1 MNRLFLFIKRW
12 GLVVSMLTGASAYC
26 IYANI
31 EALNHTH
38 ALANQ
43 IVQILQPALLFSM
56 LLFTFL
62 KVKISDLHLR
72 KWQFGGLALQ
82 GSFWILGALILRSI
96 PMSHTL
102 NLAMQGFLLCMIC
115 PTATAAA
122 VITGKLGGNQGSLTM
137 YLILAN
143 LLASLLIPAM
153 LPLIFQEGNMTF
165 WTTFMRIVMKIFPL
179 LFLPFICACLIR
191 KTMPRLTKVL
201 TSIPNAAFYLWM
213 VALSLAIAVSVKTMH
228 HSINEGNGLLPQI
241 AIAVSSLIA
250 CIIQFSFGR
259 WMGKHLSQYTQ
270 DEVISATQ
278 GLGQKNT
285 IFSIWCGYTFME
297 PLSSIAG
304 GFYSIWHNVY
314 NSYQLAK
321 QEKKS

>member
-1 MNRLFLFIKRW
+1 MDNLFAFIKRW
-12 GLVVSMLTGASAYC
+12 GLVVSMLTGAGAYC
-26 IYANI
+26 LYINI
-31 EALNHTH
+31 KALDHTH
-38 ALANQ
+38 AMANH

-56 LLFTFL
+56 LLLTFL
-62 KVKISDLHLR
+62 KIKISDLHLR
-72 KWQFGGLALQ
+72 KWQIGGLLLQ
-82 GSFWILGALILRSI
+82 GSMWVLGALLLMAI

-102 NLAMQGFLLCMIC
+102 NLALQGFILCMIC

-137 YLILAN
+137 YLILVN
-143 LLASLLIPAM
+143 LLSSLLIPAM
-153 LPLIFQEGNMTF
+153 LPLIFQQEDITF
-165 WTTFMRIVMKIFPL
+165 GATFIRIVLKIFPL
-179 LFLPFICACLIR
+179 LFLPFLCACLMR
-191 KTMPRLTKVL
+191 KTMPWLTGLL
-201 TSIPNAAFYLWM
+201 TGIPNAAFYLWM

-228 HSINEGNGLLPQI
+228 HSICAGQGIMPQV

-259 WMGKHLSQYTQ
+259 WMGKHLNNYTQ

-285 IFSIWCGYTFME
+285 IFSIWCGYTFMD

-321 QEKKS
+321 RRKES